1 MISAKTLDRF
11 NAGLIYAFLF
21 VGSVVVLMPFYWTL
35 ITAVKVPAETI
46 TFPII
51 WIPSKITLDHIIKV
65 WHANFLIYFRNST
78 IVAAFV
84 LAGNILTSAIAG
96 FIFAKFD
103 FPFRNL
109 LFIVVLS
116 TLMVPF
122 AVILIPAYLIVAVFL
137 HLKDTIWAMILPALV
152 SPFGIF
158 LMRQFIQTIPDELLD
173 AARIDGASDWTAFWR
188 VVMPLCKPALSA
200 LAIFHFIGIWNDFLW
215 PLLVTDTDAS
225 RTLPIGVVLFAF
237 QRWLQYNVVIAAS
250 LVVLVPMIIIYFI
263 FQRAFVEGIILTG
276 MKY

>member
-1 MISAKTLDRF
+1 MISAKTLSRF
-11 NAGLIYAFLF
+11 NAGLVYAFLF
-21 VGSVVVLMPFYWTL
+21 AGAAVVLMPFYWTL

-51 WIPSKITLDHIIKV
+51 WIPSKITFDHIIKV
-65 WHANFLIYFRNST
+65 WHANFITYFRNST
-78 IVAAFV
+78 IVAGVV
-84 LAGNILTSAIAG
+84 LAGNILTSSIAG

-103 FPFRNL
+103 FPFKNV

-137 HLKDTIWAMILPALV
+137 HLKDTLWAMILPALV

-250 LVVLVPMIIIYFI
+250 LVVLLPMVVVYFI